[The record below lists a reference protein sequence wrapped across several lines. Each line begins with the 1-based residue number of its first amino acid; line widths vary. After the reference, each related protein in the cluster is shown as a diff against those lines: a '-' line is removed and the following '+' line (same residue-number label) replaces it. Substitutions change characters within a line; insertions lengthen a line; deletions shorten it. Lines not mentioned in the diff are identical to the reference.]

1 MKIKNIEIYKENK
14 MELNKELKN
23 LSFENLQQ
31 HITTLNSQFETAIL
45 KYKNNYIMSNIDK
58 NEENKRIFS
67 NSEKEIDDLI
77 KKIFQVYLVVK
88 KENEF
93 GMKHLTTVK
102 DEYNKSEN
110 SLDYLDDKLST
121 SKKLLSEVNDINKYS
136 KEKSYEI
143 IIGILGLVCA
153 LVFVVVGMRNSKNV
167 GK

>member
-1 MKIKNIEIYKENK
+1 

-45 KYKNNYIMSNIDK
+45 NYKNNYITSNIDK
-58 NEENKRIFS
+58 NEENKRIFN
-67 NSEKEIDDLI
+67 NSEKEINDII
-77 KKIFQVYLVVK
+77 KKIFQVFLVVK

-93 GMKHLTTVK
+93 GMKHLTTAK
-102 DEYNKSEN
+102 QEYNKNED
-110 SLDYLDDKLST
+110 SLDYLDDKLSA

-143 IIGILGLVCA
+143 ILGVLGLICA
-153 LVFVVVGMRNSKNV
+153 LVFVLVAMRNKSGGVVNTHTR
-167 GK
+167 

>member
-1 MKIKNIEIYKENK
+1 

-45 KYKNNYIMSNIDK
+45 NYKNNYIMSNINK
-58 NEENKRIFS
+58 NEETKRIFN
-67 NSEKEIDDLI
+67 NSEKEIDDII
-77 KKIFQVYLVVK
+77 KKIFQVFLVVK

-93 GMKHLTTVK
+93 GMEKLNTIKGKYHK
-102 DEYNKSEN
+102 NED
-110 SLDYLDDKLST
+110 SLDYLDDKLSA

-153 LVFVVVGMRNSKNV
+153 LGFVLVAIRNKSGGMVNTHTR
-167 GK
+167 